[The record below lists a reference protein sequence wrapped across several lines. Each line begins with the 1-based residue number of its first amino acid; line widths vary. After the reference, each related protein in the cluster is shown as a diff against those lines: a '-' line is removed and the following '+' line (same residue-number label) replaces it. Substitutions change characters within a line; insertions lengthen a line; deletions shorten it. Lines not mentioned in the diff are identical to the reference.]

1 MSALGRAFVAKAPM
15 RIALAPI
22 FSAPQAVLRTA
33 GQFLTLATVLVATAC
48 GQNFIPNTD
57 VQDSAEN
64 RRIIE
69 FCEEYRRAV
78 ERRNVALLFS
88 LAHPSY
94 YEDGGNIDASDD
106 IDYAG
111 LREFLDSKFKETRAI
126 RYEVRY
132 RRVQEN
138 KDDQTILVDYTFSAS
153 YKMPTPE
160 GEVWRRQVADNRLEL
175 VVSGDSFKIL
185 AGM

>member
-1 MSALGRAFVAKAPM
+1 MPIAIDPNVLLRLLPVKKTGLALRALLPLALGLLSV
-15 RIALAPI
+15 
-22 FSAPQAVLRTA
+22 
-33 GQFLTLATVLVATAC
+33 TAC
-48 GQNFIPNTD
+48 GQSFIPNTD
-57 VQDSAEN
+57 VADNAEN
-64 RRIIE
+64 RRVIE

-111 LREFLDSKFKETRAI
+111 LREFLDSRFKDARAI

-138 KDDQTILVDYTFSAS
+138 KEDQTILVDYTFSAS
-153 YKMPTPE
+153 YKVPTPE

>member
-1 MSALGRAFVAKAPM
+1 MRPLGGAFVARTPM
-15 RIALAPI
+15 RIAPASL
-22 FSAPQAVLRTA
+22 FHVPQLLVRTA
-33 GQFLTLATVLVATAC
+33 RQALALAALVVASGC

-57 VQDSAEN
+57 VPDNAEN
-64 RRIIE
+64 RRVIE

-78 ERRNVALLFS
+78 ERRNIALLYS

-111 LREFLDSKFKETRAI
+111 LRDFLDSKFKEARAI

-138 KDDQTILVDYTFSAS
+138 EDDQTILVDYTFSAS

-175 VVSGDSFKIL
+175 VVSGDS
-185 AGM
+185 

>member
-1 MSALGRAFVAKAPM
+1 M
-15 RIALAPI
+15 RIAL
-22 FSAPQAVLRTA
+22 VLILA
-33 GQFLTLATVLVATAC
+33 LTLLGVASC
-48 GQNFIPNTD
+48 GQSFIPNTD
-57 VQDSAEN
+57 VFDSPEN
-64 RRIIE
+64 RKVIE

-78 ERRNVALLFS
+78 ERRNVAVLYS

-94 YEDGGNIDASDD
+94 YEDGGNIDAADD

-111 LREFLDSKFKETRAI
+111 LREFLDSKFKDTRGI
-126 RYEVRY
+126 RYEIRY

-153 YKMPTPE
+153 YKVPTPE
-160 GEVWRRQVADNRLEL
+160 GEAWRRQVADNRLEL
-175 VVSGDSFKIL
+175 VVSGDTFKIL

>member
-1 MSALGRAFVAKAPM
+1 MSPAVECTSGLGRFDVRTLMRLPTLFLFLGLFVFG
-15 RIALAPI
+15 L
-22 FSAPQAVLRTA
+22 LGA
-33 GQFLTLATVLVATAC
+33 GCTRH
-48 GQNFIPNTD
+48 FIPNTD
-57 VQDSAEN
+57 VEDSEWN
-64 RRIIE
+64 RRVIE

-78 ERRNVALLFS
+78 ERRNVALLVS

-126 RYEVRY
+126 RYEIRY
-132 RRVQEN
+132 RRVHEN
-138 KDDQTILVDYTFSAS
+138 KEDHTILVDYTFSAS
-153 YKMPTPE
+153 YKVPTTE
-160 GEVWRRQVADNRLEL
+160 GEVWRREVADNRIEL
-175 VVSGDSFKIL
+175 VQSGDTFKIL

>member
-1 MSALGRAFVAKAPM
+1 M
-15 RIALAPI
+15 RIAPAPTFPAPPALLRAARRVLAL
-22 FSAPQAVLRTA
+22 AAVL
-33 GQFLTLATVLVATAC
+33 FVTAC

-57 VQDSAEN
+57 VQDSAQN
-64 RRIIE
+64 RHIIE

-78 ERRNVALLFS
+78 ERRNVAVLFS

-94 YEDGGNIDASDD
+94 YEDGGNIDAADD

-111 LREFLDSKFKETRAI
+111 LREFLDSKFKEARAI